1 MLGFTPFASAPLG
14 DDGARRPDLFGAA
27 DGGLSFGGATAA
39 SSAVASSVSEV
50 LALGGAAFG
59 AVESRVQASGEVA
72 YGCIAAGDVT
82 ARAASHHGIDLTG
95 DCGGIAAARCAAQ
108 STYRHEGHA
117 GGLTA
122 LRAKATSVIAL
133 SPQAEAGVSVDVLY
147 ARAIGLVGSGA
158 GRVANAA
165 SIAGSVDP
173 SGSVVSATSSAATA
187 QSVLRLQGYSD
198 GIVASRSQTEGGF
211 SVVNV
216 SDTRVFV
223 YGKSS
228 LEIEVSGSAAAQAAI
243 DIDFDAAIALGGV
256 ARTVSMISANAQS
269 HATVQPGARMATGNS
284 AIVQAS
290 LEITGVISGTSQAPL
305 FAQAASGVLI
315 GGFAKLDAAVSGA
328 SEVNRAADLF
338 GTSDG
343 NAEISGAGVSTVE
356 IALNL
361 VGANEVPARAA
372 SVAAFGGDASAIVV
386 QAVAAADVFSVA
398 GTSEVGLP
406 VNASVRG
413 EFTFQGDTAGF
424 SAVTV
429 SAQGEIT
436 VTRTLVTDVSI
447 FADAARAVDLNGQ
460 GAAIVVSG
468 VTSAIASIT
477 VSGTI
482 TAAALALGDAATTLG
497 LSGKIAAEASP
508 ASDVSGA
515 FEVGLT
521 ASGNAPRQ
529 AVFGAVLVVGGTSV
543 AVTDVASAAF
553 GDLASSGNAYA
564 TVPLHAKS
572 NLAIGFTRDAA
583 AVALIDATST
593 RAIAFGLDALAQ
605 VALVASSAGSASY
618 SLATTAAVASRAH
631 AAGGLGLAGVVS
643 ANGGVNASGAS
654 AINTAGTSVALAV
667 VGSQSQGDFA
677 IASAGEADVGI
688 DAVSSRSILLAGEA
702 ASSVRLLAE
711 AVVGRLDLGLTVA
724 AFSDGSADASGAINL
739 AGLGRGKS
747 NARAQAIAVVSV
759 TRSGAG
765 DVSIV
770 GQSDRLVTFLG
781 HASVATATKA
791 AANTTLP
798 ITATA
803 SSSARLISTVGR
815 ALFSTSETS
824 AAVIQIDASAQR
836 LLWPISVNSIA
847 FLAPPSQRRAAFVS
861 VQQGGQVLSE
871 RQEGGLIAGR
881 KHTAS

>member
-1 MLGFTPFASAPLG
+1 
-14 DDGARRPDLFGAA
+14 
-27 DGGLSFGGATAA
+27 
-39 SSAVASSVSEV
+39 
-50 LALGGAAFG
+50 
-59 AVESRVQASGEVA
+59 
-72 YGCIAAGDVT
+72 
-82 ARAASHHGIDLTG
+82 
-95 DCGGIAAARCAAQ
+95 
-108 STYRHEGHA
+108 
-117 GGLTA
+117 
-122 LRAKATSVIAL
+122 
-133 SPQAEAGVSVDVLY
+133 
-147 ARAIGLVGSGA
+147 
-158 GRVANAA
+158 
-165 SIAGSVDP
+165 
-173 SGSVVSATSSAATA
+173 
-187 QSVLRLQGYSD
+187 
-198 GIVASRSQTEGGF
+198 
-211 SVVNV
+211 
-216 SDTRVFV
+216 
-223 YGKSS
+223 
-228 LEIEVSGSAAAQAAI
+228 
-243 DIDFDAAIALGGV
+243 
-256 ARTVSMISANAQS
+256 
-269 HATVQPGARMATGNS
+269 
-284 AIVQAS
+284 
-290 LEITGVISGTSQAPL
+290 
-305 FAQAASGVLI
+305 
-315 GGFAKLDAAVSGA
+315 
-328 SEVNRAADLF
+328 
-338 GTSDG
+338 
-343 NAEISGAGVSTVE
+343 
-356 IALNL
+356 
-361 VGANEVPARAA
+361 
-372 SVAAFGGDASAIVV
+372 
-386 QAVAAADVFSVA
+386 
-398 GTSEVGLP
+398 
-406 VNASVRG
+406 
-413 EFTFQGDTAGF
+413 
-424 SAVTV
+424 
-429 SAQGEIT
+429 
-436 VTRTLVTDVSI
+436 
-447 FADAARAVDLNGQ
+447 
-460 GAAIVVSG
+460 
-468 VTSAIASIT
+468 
-477 VSGTI
+477 
-482 TAAALALGDAATTLG
+482 
-497 LSGKIAAEASP
+497 
-508 ASDVSGA
+508 
-515 FEVGLT
+515 
-521 ASGNAPRQ
+521 
-529 AVFGAVLVVGGTSV
+529 VVGGTSV